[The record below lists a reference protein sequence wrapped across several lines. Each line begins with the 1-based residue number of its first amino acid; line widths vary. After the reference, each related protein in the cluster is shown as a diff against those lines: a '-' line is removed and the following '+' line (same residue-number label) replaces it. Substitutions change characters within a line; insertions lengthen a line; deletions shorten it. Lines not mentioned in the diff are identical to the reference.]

1 MIQLEKTTVIS
12 DENHF
17 EELTETSPLFPTET
31 KHSTAKKIAVV
42 SKEYA
47 FQFVIIT
54 TLFALWGIANDLTTP
69 MVSTFKKVMPE
80 LSNMQ
85 ASLVQFAF
93 YFGYFF
99 MALPAALF
107 IRKYS
112 YKSGIILGLI
122 LYATGA
128 FLFYPAAHYQSY
140 TFFLFSLWII
150 TCGLAF
156 LETTSNPLI
165 LFLGNKKTA
174 TQRLNFAQAFN
185 PVGAI
190 TGLVMAQFLVIKE
203 IKSDDY
209 TPEAFKTLTS
219 NELAAIR
226 ENDLGIISIPY
237 IGLGLFVLIIL
248 IIICFTK
255 MPKTPHEDKMSIG
268 ESFKKLLANKNY
280 KYGVIAQAFYVGAQ
294 IMCWTFI
301 FQYVDNINKTFG
313 LELTATY
320 YNIAAMILFLLGR
333 WIGTAIM
340 KNTNP
345 SKILMFFGIG
355 GVICAV
361 GAIVLQGMPG
371 LISLIC
377 ISIFMS
383 IMFPTIYGIAL
394 KDMGDE
400 AKIGSAGLVMAIV
413 GGALMPVLQGSI
425 LDWGGPGFS
434 DIKLL
439 GYIPEVNFSFILPLI
454 CLAIVAW
461 YGKTTYK
468 MSGK

>member
-1 MIQLEKTTVIS
+1 MNLS
-12 DENHF
+12 
-17 EELTETSPLFPTET
+17 
-31 KHSTAKKIAVV
+31 KKIPVV
-42 SKEYA
+42 SKEYV
-47 FQFVIIT
+47 FQFIIIT
-54 TLFALWGIANDLTTP
+54 ILFALWGIANDLTTP

-80 LSNMQ
+80 LSNVQ

-107 IRKYS
+107 IRKFS
-112 YKSGIILGLI
+112 YKSGIIVGLL

-140 TFFLFSLWII
+140 TFFLISLWVI

-165 LFLGNKKTA
+165 LFLGNKETA
-174 TQRLNFAQAFN
+174 TQRLNLAQAFN
-185 PVGAI
+185 PIGAI
-190 TGLVMAQFLVIKE
+190 TGLIMAQFLVIDK

-209 TPEAFKTLTS
+209 SPEAFKALTS

-226 ENDLGIISIPY
+226 ENDLDVISIPY
-237 IGLGLFVLIIL
+237 IGLGIFVLVIL
-248 IIICFTK
+248 IIISLTK
-255 MPKTPHEDKMSIG
+255 MPKTAHEDKMSIG
-268 ESFKKLLANKNY
+268 ESFKKLFANKNY
-280 KYGVIAQAFYVGAQ
+280 KYGVLAQAFYVGAQ

-320 YNIAAMILFLLGR
+320 YNIAAMILFLIGR
-333 WIGTAIM
+333 WIGTGLM
-340 KNTNP
+340 KSINP
-345 SKILMFFGIG
+345 SKILMVFGIG
-355 GVICAV
+355 GVLCAA

-371 LISLIC
+371 LIALVC

-425 LDWGGPGFS
+425 LDWGGSGFA
-434 DIKLL
+434 DVQIL
-439 GYIPEVNFSFILPLI
+439 GFIPEVNFSFILPLI
-454 CLAIVAW
+454 CLAVVTL
-461 YGKTTYK
+461 YGYSTYK
-468 MSGK
+468 TSK

>member
-1 MIQLEKTTVIS
+1 MNLS
-12 DENHF
+12 
-17 EELTETSPLFPTET
+17 
-31 KHSTAKKIAVV
+31 KKIPVV
-42 SKEYA
+42 SKEYV
-47 FQFVIIT
+47 FQFIIIT
-54 TLFALWGIANDLTTP
+54 ILFALWGIANDLTTP

-80 LSNMQ
+80 LSNVQ

-107 IRKYS
+107 IRKFS
-112 YKSGIILGLI
+112 YKSGIIVGLI

-140 TFFLFSLWII
+140 TFFLISLWVI

-165 LFLGNKKTA
+165 LFLGNKETA
-174 TQRLNFAQAFN
+174 TQRLNLAQAFN
-185 PVGAI
+185 PIGAI
-190 TGLVMAQFLVIKE
+190 AGLIMAQFLVIDK

-209 TPEAFKTLTS
+209 SPEAFKALS
-219 NELAAIR
+219 SSELAAIR
-226 ENDLGIISIPY
+226 ENDLDVISIPY
-237 IGLGLFVLIIL
+237 IGLGIFVLVIL
-248 IIICFTK
+248 IAISLTK
-255 MPKTPHEDKMSIG
+255 MPKTAHEDKMAIG
-268 ESFKKLLANKNY
+268 ESFKKLFANKNY

-313 LELTATY
+313 LDLTATY
-320 YNIAAMILFLLGR
+320 YNIAAMILFLAGR
-333 WIGTAIM
+333 WIGTGLM
-340 KNTNP
+340 KSINP
-345 SKILMFFGIG
+345 SKILMVFGIG
-355 GVICAV
+355 GVLCAA

-371 LISLIC
+371 LIALVC

-425 LDWGGPGFS
+425 LDWGGSGFS
-434 DIKLL
+434 DIQIL
-439 GYIPEVNFSFILPLI
+439 GFIPEVNFSFILPLI
-454 CLAIVAW
+454 CLAVVTL
-461 YGKTTYK
+461 YGYSTYK
-468 MSGK
+468 TSK

>member
-1 MIQLEKTTVIS
+1 MNLSKKIPVIS
-12 DENHF
+12 K
-17 EELTETSPLFPTET
+17 EL
-31 KHSTAKKIAVV
+31 
-42 SKEYA
+42 A
-47 FQFVIIT
+47 FQFIIIT
-54 TLFALWGIANDLTTP
+54 ILFALWGIANDLTTP

-80 LSNMQ
+80 LSNTQ

-112 YKSGIILGLI
+112 YKSGILLGLV

-140 TFFLFSLWII
+140 TFFLVSLWVI

-165 LFLGNKKTA
+165 LFLGNKETA
-174 TQRLNFAQAFN
+174 TQRLNLAQAFN
-185 PVGAI
+185 PIGAI

-209 TPEAFKTLTS
+209 TQEAYKALSST
-219 NELAAIR
+219 ELASIR

-237 IGLGLFVLIIL
+237 IGLGIFVLLIL
-248 IIICFTK
+248 IIIIFTK
-255 MPKTPHEDKMSIG
+255 MPKTKQEDKMSIS
-268 ESFKKLLANKNY
+268 ESFKKLFANKNY
-280 KYGVIAQAFYVGAQ
+280 KYGVVAQAFYVGAQ

-320 YNIAAMILFLLGR
+320 YNITAMILFLLGR
-333 WIGTAIM
+333 WIGTGLM
-340 KNTNP
+340 KSINP
-345 SKILMFFGIG
+345 SKILMVFGIG
-355 GVICAV
+355 GVVCAA

-383 IMFPTIYGIAL
+383 IMFPTIYGVAL

-425 LDWGGPGFS
+425 LDWGGAGFS
-434 DIKLL
+434 DVTLF
-439 GYIPEVNFSFILPLI
+439 GFIPEVNFSFILPLI
-454 CLAIVAW
+454 CLAVVAL
-461 YGKTTYK
+461 YGYSTYK
-468 MSGK
+468 ASVKITKA